1 MACLSCQQDNHSV
14 RDKAGCII
22 IIIIIIIMDNKRLH
36 EIPIER
42 DFTLSKLERSVSWKK
57 TIQNV
62 LGVLLLPEK

>member
-14 RDKAGCII
+14 RDKAGC
-22 IIIIIIIMDNKRLH
+22 IIIIMDNKRLH